1 MSSEERI
8 SIDIREQTNNKLIF
22 ISLHYV
28 HTCIYA
34 ITKEQN
40 IYHRAQFIVLEYT
53 KLVVKKP
60 TLQQNSLTSI
70 PHKSMRSCYDW
81 HYFASYLPFFPRNGK
96 SFATLS
102 LCTRKA
108 MHC

>member
-53 KLVVKKP
+53 
-60 TLQQNSLTSI
+60 
-70 PHKSMRSCYDW
+70 
-81 HYFASYLPFFPRNGK
+81 NGLNRLLRFEPQPD
-96 SFATLS
+96 S
-102 LCTRKA
+102 
-108 MHC
+108 